1 MNLDLIKRI
10 IQYTKPYKK
19 YLIISL
25 LSGIISISL
34 TLLIPIIV
42 GNGVDLIVGFNSVD
56 FKSIITILLYL
67 VITIIISSIFQLIMT
82 RTTNIISYKTI
93 KDLRLEVF
101 EKLNSLPLNYIDKSS
116 TGSIINAV
124 INDVETVSDG
134 LLQGFSQLFT
144 GILTILGTLVFMIS
158 IDVKLSIVVVF
169 VTPISLFAASFM
181 AKLCHNMF
189 TKQTEVRAELTGYVE
204 EMISNQKVIKAF
216 NHEEQNEKVFNE
228 INKRLYEYGQK
239 AQFYSALT
247 NPCTRFINGIVYA
260 LVGVFGA
267 ILVVKGSISVGN
279 LSAILTYANQFTK
292 PFNEISGVITELQ
305 AAFSSLER
313 VFNILDA
320 KDEVKDSDNAIEL
333 ENTKGKITIDNLSFA
348 YDKDMS
354 LIKDFNLDVNPGE
367 RIAIVGPTGCG
378 KTTLINLLMRFYNI
392 NSGNIYIDNIN
403 IDTIT
408 RKSSRGVFGMVLQET
423 WLYSGTIRENIAYGK
438 PKASSEEIIEAA
450 KKSHAHNFIIKLK
463 NGYDTV
469 LTEETQLSQG
479 QKQLLCIARVMLS
492 RPPILILDEATSSID
507 TRTEIYIQKA
517 FDELMKGRT
526 SFVVAHRLST
536 IKEADKIIVMD
547 KGKIIEQGNHEEL
560 INKDGFYANLYNSQF
575 APV

>member
-1 MNLDLIKRI
+1 MNLYLTKRMIK
-10 IQYTKPYKK
+10 YTKPYTK
-19 YLIISL
+19 YLIIAL
-25 LSGIISISL
+25 FSGIINIGL

-42 GNGVDLIVGFNSVD
+42 GRGVDLIVGFNNVD
-56 FKSIITILLYL
+56 FNGLIKVLLYL
-67 VITIIISSIFQLIMT
+67 VTAIIISSIFQLIMT
-82 RTTNIISYKTI
+82 RTTNILSYKTI
-93 KDLRLEVF
+93 KDLRQEVF
-101 EKLNSLPLNYIDKSS
+101 EKVNSLPLNYIDRSS
-116 TGSIINAV
+116 TGSIINTV
-124 INDVETVSDG
+124 INDIETVSDG
-134 LLQGFSQLFT
+134 LLQGFNQLFT
-144 GILTILGTLVFMIS
+144 GVLTILGTLVFMIS
-158 IDVKLSIVVVF
+158 IDIKLSIVVVV
-169 VTPISLFAASFM
+169 VTPLSLFAASFM
-181 AKLCHNMF
+181 SKLCHNMF
-189 TKQTEVRAELTGYVE
+189 TKQTQVRSELTGYVE

-216 NHEEQNEKVFNE
+216 NHEEANEEKFNE
-228 INKRLYEYGQK
+228 INKRLYKYGQK

-267 ILVVKGSISVGN
+267 ILVVKGAISVGN
-279 LSAILTYANQFTK
+279 LSAILTYANQYTK

-313 VFNILDA
+313 VFKILDA
-320 KDEVKDSDNAIEL
+320 KDEIKDPNNAIEL
-333 ENTKGKITIDNLSFA
+333 ENSKGKIIIDNLSFS
-348 YDKDMS
+348 YDKAKS
-354 LIKDFNLDVNPGE
+354 LIEDFNLEVNPGE

-392 NSGNIYIDNIN
+392 DSGNIYIDNIN
-403 IDTIT
+403 IDNIT
-408 RKSSRGVFGMVLQET
+408 RKSSRGLFGMVLQET
-423 WLYSGTIRENIAYGK
+423 WLYSGTVRDNIAYGK
-438 PKASSEEIIEAA
+438 PNASLEEVIEAA
-450 KKSHAHNFIIKLK
+450 KKAHAHSFIIKLK

-492 RPPILILDEATSSID
+492 KPPILILDEATSSID

-526 SFVVAHRLST
+526 SFIVAHRLST
-536 IKEADKIIVMD
+536 IKEADKIIVMN

-560 INKDGFYANLYNSQF
+560 LKNNGFYANIYNSQF

>member
-1 MNLDLIKRI
+1 MKLDLIKRMI
-10 IQYTKPYKK
+10 KYTKPYKK
-19 YLIISL
+19 YLIIAL
-25 LSGIISISL
+25 FSGIINIGL

-42 GNGVDLIVGFNSVD
+42 GSGVDLIVGFNNVD
-56 FKSIITILLYL
+56 FNRLIKVLLYL
-67 VITIIISSIFQLIMT
+67 ATAIIISSIFQLIMT
-82 RTTNIISYKTI
+82 RTTNLLSYKTI

-101 EKLNSLPLNYIDKSS
+101 EKLNSLPLIYIDRSS
-116 TGSIINAV
+116 TGSIINTV
-124 INDVETVSDG
+124 INDIETVSDG
-134 LLQGFSQLFT
+134 LLQGFTQLFT

-158 IDVKLSIVVVF
+158 IDIKLSIVVVV
-169 VTPISLFAASFM
+169 VTPLSLFAASFM
-181 AKLCHNMF
+181 SKLCHNMF
-189 TKQTEVRAELTGYVE
+189 TKQTQVRSELTGYVE

-216 NHEEQNEKVFNE
+216 NHEEENEKRFND
-228 INKRLYEYGQK
+228 INKRLYKYGQK

-267 ILVVKGSISVGN
+267 ILVVKGAISVGN
-279 LSAILTYANQFTK
+279 LSAILTYANQYTK

-320 KDEVKDSDNAIEL
+320 KDEVKDSNNAIDL
-333 ENTKGKITIDNLSFA
+333 ESSKGKITIDNLSFS
-348 YDKDMS
+348 YDKAKS
-354 LIKDFNLDVNPGE
+354 LIENFNLEVNPGE

-392 NSGNIYIDNIN
+392 DSGNIYIDNIS
-403 IDTIT
+403 IDNIT
-408 RKSSRGVFGMVLQET
+408 RKSSRGLFGMVLQET
-423 WLYSGTIRENIAYGK
+423 WLYGGTVRENIAYGK
-438 PKASSEEIIEAA
+438 PNASLEEVIGAA
-450 KKSHAHNFIIKLK
+450 KKAHAHNFIIKLK

-492 RPPILILDEATSSID
+492 KPPILILDEATSSID

-526 SFVVAHRLST
+526 SFIVAHRLST
-536 IKEADKIIVMD
+536 IKEADKIIVMN

-560 INKDGFYANLYNSQF
+560 LKNNGFYANLYNSQF
-575 APV
+575 API